1 MAREKAYYKA
11 SAKTKPL
18 GECKPDSCPALDH
31 GPLLVHSMWL
41 CQGTRLWLA
50 EAIPFLSH
58 LHGLLY
64 IGLFRFQWDLW
75 EVADL
80 HPLVWHHG
88 WLHTWLAGQN
98 VDLHVKWRLL
108 HLFLNGDRWRPVT
121 GQRQMKFASL
131 LLELGAE
138 SGHVF
143 ATQILWF
150 FALVVVGSSCWSFER
165 TTEEFALF
173 MHYDPSLAS
182 RPSLSM
188 AFAYKRKWS
197 RRSSLE
203 QWDYIS
209 WYSQTNGS
217 CYTTSPLFQSS
228 SCWFN
233 PLKLKLSRS

>member
-1 MAREKAYYKA
+1 MQAGFLSSFGPWATFGALNVAMSGHQAVTYWSHPFSFA
-11 SAKTKPL
+11 SAWI
-18 GECKPDSCPALDH
+18 A
-31 GPLLVHSMWL
+31 
-41 CQGTRLWLA
+41 
-50 EAIPFLSH
+50 
-58 LHGLLY
+58 

-80 HPLVWHHG
+80 HSLVWHHG

-98 VDLHVKWRLL
+98 VDLHVEWRLL

-121 GQRQMKFASL
+121 GQRQIKFASL

-150 FALVVVGSSCWSFER
+150 FALVVVGSSCWSFEQNNR
-165 TTEEFALF
+165 RIRIVYALI
-173 MHYDPSLAS
+173 MTQAWLADPHCSL
-182 RPSLSM
+182 M

-209 WYSQTNGS
+209 PYSQTNGS
-217 CYTTSPLFQSS
+217 FYTPSPLFQSS

-233 PLKLKLSRS
+233 TLKLKLSRG